1 MQEISESK
9 VNMLRLAIRLKN
21 YGVDFHFNQEAISFM
36 TQQGRI
42 AFNDVQFQILNDF
55 LSDRQFVVVY
65 GKLANI
71 TNASCFLAI
80 DLNGEDYNISAFGF
94 KNEYLKGDLYA
105 HVNGDEVFG
114 FVYENSLE
122 QFFNYIRNDDGY
134 MPMKNAYF
142 YNFKTG
148 ESDGYYT
155 VNDRAVSLWEQASE
169 ETINQT
175 ADQLA
180 LECEGERLRLTA
192 KKIKAK
198 RKELEREE
206 NRER

>member
-9 VNMLRLAIRLKN
+9 VNMLRLALRLKN

-36 TQQGRI
+36 TQEGRI

-55 LSDRQFVVVY
+55 LSDRQFIVVY

-80 DLNGEDYNISAFGF
+80 DLNGEDYSINAFGF

-122 QFFNYIRNDDGY
+122 QFFDYIRNDDGY

-169 ETINQT
+169 ETVKQT